1 MKDLSAI
8 KDVSIIINGIK
19 YDLVENIDCMDC
31 ELQEVC
37 KEATDCLCFIFNI
50 GNAGFKKG

>member
-8 KDVSIIINGIK
+8 KDVSIIINGVK

-31 ELQEVC
+31 DLQEVC
-37 KEATDCLCFIFNI
+37 KEATDCLCFISNT